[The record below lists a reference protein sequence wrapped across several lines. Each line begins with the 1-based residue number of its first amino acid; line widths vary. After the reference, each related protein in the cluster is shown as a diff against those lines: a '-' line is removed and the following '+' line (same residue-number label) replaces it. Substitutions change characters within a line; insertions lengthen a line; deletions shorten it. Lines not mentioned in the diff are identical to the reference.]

1 MCESGRSQS
10 QIYRL
15 VFLQLLIN
23 LAQLSSDQRIMLVDD
38 DRQARF
44 AERLG
49 KVNSMHPILKIPLED
64 FFFPRKRIGPRTQ
77 LI

>member
-1 MCESGRSQS
+1 MRESGRSQS

-44 AERLG
+44 AVRLG
-49 KVNSMHPILKIPLED
+49 KVN
-64 FFFPRKRIGPRTQ
+64 
-77 LI
+77 